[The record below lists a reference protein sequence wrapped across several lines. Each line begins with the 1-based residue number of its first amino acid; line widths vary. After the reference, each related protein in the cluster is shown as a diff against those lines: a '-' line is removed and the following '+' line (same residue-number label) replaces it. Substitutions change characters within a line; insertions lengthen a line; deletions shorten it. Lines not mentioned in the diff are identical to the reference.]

1 MGRMIRNNIAFQT
14 TSGYLLYEK
23 GQVEVGKC
31 RTPRNKAENY
41 STEDSENSINSKI
54 YVNV

>member
-1 MGRMIRNNIAFQT
+1 MILGT

-31 RTPRNKAENY
+31 GTLTNKAENY

-54 YVNV
+54 YVNI